1 MTALYEVAAE
11 YRQALAVLAD
21 LDVDAQTVA
30 DTIEGLQGDL
40 HDKLRACIAYSLE
53 LGILAEG
60 AAQAAKRMAD
70 RAKTLE
76 DRTASLRAYVLR
88 HMQDTGTADVATDE
102 WACKIAKKPASVQI
116 ADGAEVPVE
125 FLRTKTTVEPD
136 KTALKLAIGAGRVL
150 DGISL
155 VSGYRLAIR

>member
-1 MTALYEVAAE
+1 MTALYEIAAE
-11 YRQALAVLAD
+11 YRQALALLAD
-21 LDVDAQTVA
+21 IDAPPEAVA
-30 DTIEGLQGDL
+30 DTVESLQGDL

-88 HMQDTGTADVATDE
+88 NMQDTGTAEVSTDE
-102 WACKIAKKPASVQI
+102 WACKVAKKPASVQI
-116 ADGAEVPVE
+116 EDGAQLPAEY
-125 FLRTKTTVEPD
+125 LRTKTTTEPD
-136 KTALKLAIGAGRVL
+136 KAALKAVLSAG
-150 DGISL
+150 L
-155 VSGYRLAIR
+155 VIPGVTLSQGYRLAIK